1 MASILDRQIATSY
14 VSSIVALALGIVL
27 AVGVSAF
34 FSLIGWGWR
43 VGVPDCGCGKWS
55 CAVDIG

>member
-27 AVGVSAF
+27 AVGVSSF
-34 FSLIGWGWR
+34 FSLIGWGGEWASQTA
-43 VGVPDCGCGKWS
+43 GAASGAAPLI
-55 CAVDIG
+55 IG